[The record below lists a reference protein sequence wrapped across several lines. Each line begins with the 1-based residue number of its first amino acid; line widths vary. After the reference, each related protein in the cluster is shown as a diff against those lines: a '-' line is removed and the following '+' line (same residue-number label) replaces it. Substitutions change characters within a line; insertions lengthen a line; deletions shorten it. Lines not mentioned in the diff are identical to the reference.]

1 MVNDVK
7 IVCLIQK
14 KNCNWNQVHSA
25 GFCVDEKCTMNT
37 TGKYR
42 NQMKHIYAFKSYVIW
57 WC

>member
-14 KNCNWNQVHSA
+14 QNCNWNQVHSA

-37 TGKYR
+37 TGKYW
-42 NQMKHIYAFKSYVIW
+42 NQMKHMHSNRM
-57 WC
+57 